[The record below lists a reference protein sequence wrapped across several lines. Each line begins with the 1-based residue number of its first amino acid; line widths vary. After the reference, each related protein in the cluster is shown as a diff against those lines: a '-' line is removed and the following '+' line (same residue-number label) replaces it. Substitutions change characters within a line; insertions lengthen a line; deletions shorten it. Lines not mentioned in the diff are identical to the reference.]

1 MPSDDVNPL
10 LEEFLAAA
18 DAAARSRPE
27 VDPEL
32 ARELM
37 AEAAIML
44 HNGLA
49 LDGLDDH
56 DTRAAITAL
65 AGDLVAADPEAALRA
80 RFQTTLDEPGD
91 LHDPEAVSGAYRVA
105 AAILRL

>member
-1 MPSDDVNPL
+1 MPSSAVNPL
-10 LEEFLAAA
+10 LDEFLAAA
-18 DAAARSRPE
+18 DAVAGSRPG

-37 AEAAIML
+37 QEAATML

-49 LDGLDDH
+49 IDGLDDH
-56 DTRAAITAL
+56 DTGAAITAL
-65 AGDLVAADPEAALRA
+65 ALDLVAEDPEAAVRA
-80 RFQTTLDEPGD
+80 RRQATLEDPGD
-91 LHDPEAVSGAYRVA
+91 LHDPEAVAGAYLVA

>member
-1 MPSDDVNPL
+1 MPSSAGNPL
-10 LEEFLAAA
+10 LDEFLAAA
-18 DAAARSRPE
+18 DAAARTRPG

-37 AEAAIML
+37 QEAATML

-65 AGDLVAADPEAALRA
+65 SHDLVAADPEAALRA
-80 RFQTTLDEPGD
+80 RRQATVDDPGD
-91 LHDPEAVSGAYRVA
+91 LHDPEAVSGAYLVA